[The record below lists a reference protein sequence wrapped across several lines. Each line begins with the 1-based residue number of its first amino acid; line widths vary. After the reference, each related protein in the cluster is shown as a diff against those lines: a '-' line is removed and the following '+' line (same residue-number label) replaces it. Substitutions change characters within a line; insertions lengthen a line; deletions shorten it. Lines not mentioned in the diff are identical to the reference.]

1 MFNLKS
7 KWLALLGTALL
18 AVGPVLAQDSGP
30 LIDLLVK
37 KGLVT
42 DQEAEELRVDLV
54 KDFVANTSAGK
65 LNLSSSLS
73 EFKIS
78 GDLRMRHQYETQAPA
93 LAAGSTAAKVTNERV
108 RERFRFRLNGDVIL
122 QKGWTAGFALET
134 GQAADSGNQ
143 TFQGGNDDYSIFLAR
158 AYVGWSPNQNW
169 AFVFG
174 KQKQPIYAT
183 DLRWDA
189 DINPQGASEVYK
201 YFVGSKD
208 TFEVRALQN
217 IFDDRNEVTAG
228 PNGRDAWLFEQ
239 QAVYTHWFGKE
250 QLNSVII
257 APGFSKYSD
266 SVIASANGTTNE
278 NPFTNATAG
287 ASPGSTRYLSLM
299 TLAGEAN
306 WASINGAGTS
316 FKLYWDSAYNF
327 EAASRVRKVYGL
339 PLGTWNK
346 DAFAWLVGV
355 GYAYGNGKVAGD
367 YSLKLD
373 YRSIGLGSTD
383 VNTSDSDFG
392 FGKLNQE
399 GFKFATSYN
408 VTDFASL
415 GLNYFYT
422 TAQQKNLTYTLA
434 NNDHS
439 QLLQLDLL
447 VKF

>member
-18 AVGPVLAQDSGP
+18 AAGPVLAQDSGP

-37 KGLVT
+37 KGIVT

-54 KDFVANTSAGK
+54 KDFVANSSAGK

-78 GDLRMRHQYETQAPA
+78 GDIRMRHQYETQAPA
-93 LAAGSTAAKVTNERV
+93 VASGSPSITNERV

-158 AYVGWSPNQNW
+158 AYIGWQPNLNW
-169 AFVFG
+169 AFVVG

-183 DLRWDA
+183 DLRWDS

-201 YFVGSKD
+201 YFGQGKD

-217 IFDDRNEVTAG
+217 IFDDRDEKVAG

-239 QAVYTHWFGKE
+239 QAVYTHWFGKDS
-250 QLNSVII
+250 LNSVII
-257 APGFSKYSD
+257 APGYSKYNE
-266 SVIASANGTTNE
+266 SVIANGTTNE
-278 NPFTNATAG
+278 NAFL
-287 ASPGSTRYLSLM
+287 GSTRYLSLL
-299 TLAGEAN
+299 TFAGEVNLAG
-306 WASINGAGTS
+306 INGEGTS
-316 FKLYWDSAYNF
+316 LKLYWDSTYNF

-339 PLGTWNK
+339 NLATWDK
-346 DAFAWLVGV
+346 DATAWLAGI
-355 GYAYGNGKVAGD
+355 GYAFGNGKVAGD

-392 FGKLNQE
+392 FGMLNQE
-399 GFKFATSYN
+399 GFKFAATYN

-415 GLNYFYT
+415 GLNYFHT
-422 TAQQKNLTYTLA
+422 TAQQKNLTYALA
-434 NNDHS
+434 KNDHS

-447 VKF
+447 LKF